1 MYNPTAF
8 DDEMIF
14 GYNAEELV
22 EWIMS
27 FCGDYEPSREPW
39 YRLISNLGLDK
50 AKEAFSRVV
59 HEVRAG
65 DRIRNRGA
73 YLRYLM
79 LKKLDAKRRREAE
92 ARAKERLECA
102 KMAQ

>member
-1 MYNPTAF
+1 MYGYSAY

-14 GYNAEELV
+14 GYNAEQLV

-39 YRLISNLGLDK
+39 YRLVGSLGLDK

-59 HEVRAG
+59 HEVKAG

-73 YLRYLM
+73 YLRYIM
-79 LKKLDAKRRREAE
+79 LKKLDAKKRRERE
-92 ARAKERLECA
+92 AALQKA
-102 KMAQ
+102 